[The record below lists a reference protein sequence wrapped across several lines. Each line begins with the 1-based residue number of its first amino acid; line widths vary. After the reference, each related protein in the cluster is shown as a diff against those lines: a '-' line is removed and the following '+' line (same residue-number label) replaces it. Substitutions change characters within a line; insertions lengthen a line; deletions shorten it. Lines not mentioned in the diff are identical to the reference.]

1 MFGKNKELLKRIR
14 QDDLSAFDE
23 IYKMSQKAVY
33 FAIYVIH
40 PNNEICEDLS
50 QETYL
55 DFLRKKPHL
64 KKDEDIV
71 PFLVNMAKNKALD
84 LYRRKKKEGVF
95 PEDSE
100 NFIGTHDALE
110 SDLIDKIKE
119 GYDVVYGCYPEIK
132 QSHFRIFGSWVNEKM
147 IEVLLGKP
155 RELKC
160 TSYYAARRFI
170 IEEMLRY
177 RNSYPY
183 VGGLVLRST
192 KNIANVPVHHRARM
206 EGKSGYSL
214 GKLLGLWF
222 NGFTAFSVKPLRL
235 ATVVGFLCAAAG
247 FIYGVVMVLRK
258 LLGYTTVLGYSSLI
272 TVILFIGG
280 IIMVLLGIIGE
291 YIGRIYI
298 SINNAPQYVIR
309 ETIGGSDEKTD

>member
-1 MFGKNKELLKRIR
+1 MIQR
-14 QDDLSAFDE
+14 
-23 IYKMSQKAVY
+23 
-33 FAIYVIH
+33 
-40 PNNEICEDLS
+40 
-50 QETYL
+50 
-55 DFLRKKPHL
+55 
-64 KKDEDIV
+64 
-71 PFLVNMAKNKALD
+71 LVNTFGNVIGISLARNFGQHAALMAGYRSCRGEIVVSLD
-84 LYRRKKKEGVF
+84 DDGQTPADEAFL
-95 PEDSE
+95 
-100 NFIGTHDALE
+100 
-110 SDLIDKIKE
+110 LIDKIRE

-147 IEVLLGKP
+147 VEILLGKP
-155 RELKC
+155 RALKC

-177 RNSYPY
+177 KNSYPY

-206 EGKSGYSL
+206 EGRSGYSI
-214 GKLLGLWF
+214 GKLLALWF

-235 ATVVGFLCAAAG
+235 ATVVGFLCAFAG
-247 FIYGVVMVLRK
+247 FVYGLVMVIRK
-258 LLGYTTVLGYSSLI
+258 LLGFTTVLGYSSLI

-309 ETIGGSDEKTD
+309 ETIGGRDEKTD

>member
-1 MFGKNKELLKRIR
+1 MDISFVIPCYGSEHTLERVVDELRNTMAQR
-14 QDDLSAFDE
+14 PEYSYE
-23 IYKMSQKAVY
+23 I
-33 FAIYVIH
+33 I
-40 PNNEICEDLS
+40 
-50 QETYL
+50 
-55 DFLRKKPHL
+55 
-64 KKDEDIV
+64 
-71 PFLVNMAKNKALD
+71 LVNDNSPDQVWGVIQRLVNTFGNVIGISLARNFGQHAALMAGYRNCRGEIVVSLD
-84 LYRRKKKEGVF
+84 DDGQTPADEAFL
-95 PEDSE
+95 
-100 NFIGTHDALE
+100 
-110 SDLIDKIKE
+110 LIDKIRE

-147 IEVLLGKP
+147 VEILLGKP
-155 RELKC
+155 KALKC

-177 RNSYPY
+177 KNSYPY

-206 EGKSGYSL
+206 EGRSGYSI
-214 GKLLGLWF
+214 GKLLALWF

-235 ATVVGFLCAAAG
+235 ATVVGFLCAFAG
-247 FIYGVVMVLRK
+247 FVYGLVMVIRK
-258 LLGYTTVLGYSSLI
+258 LLGFTTVLGYSSLI

-309 ETIGGSDEKTD
+309 ETIGGRDDKTD

>member
-1 MFGKNKELLKRIR
+1 MDVSFVIPCYGSEHTIEKVVDELRTTMAQRPECSYEIVLVNDNSPDQVWGVIQKLVKTYSNMKGICLARNFGQHAALMAGYR
-14 QDDLSAFDE
+14 SC
-23 IYKMSQKAVY
+23 SG
-33 FAIYVIH
+33 
-40 PNNEICEDLS
+40 
-50 QETYL
+50 
-55 DFLRKKPHL
+55 
-64 KKDEDIV
+64 DIV
-71 PFLVNMAKNKALD
+71 VSLDDDGQTPADEAFL
-84 LYRRKKKEGVF
+84 
-95 PEDSE
+95 
-100 NFIGTHDALE
+100 
-110 SDLIDKIKE
+110 LIDKIKE

-280 IIMVLLGIIGE
+280 IIMVLHGIIGE

>member
-1 MFGKNKELLKRIR
+1 MDVSFVIPCYGSEHTIEKVVDELRTTMAQRPECSYEIVLVNDNSPDQVWGVIQKLVKTYGNMKGISLARNFGQRAALMAGYR
-14 QDDLSAFDE
+14 SG
-23 IYKMSQKAVY
+23 SG
-33 FAIYVIH
+33 
-40 PNNEICEDLS
+40 
-50 QETYL
+50 
-55 DFLRKKPHL
+55 
-64 KKDEDIV
+64 DIV
-71 PFLVNMAKNKALD
+71 VSLDDDGQTPADEAFL
-84 LYRRKKKEGVF
+84 
-95 PEDSE
+95 
-100 NFIGTHDALE
+100 
-110 SDLIDKIKE
+110 LIDKIKE

>member
-119 GYDVVYGCYPEIK
+119 GLTDKEYRVFI
-132 QSHFRIFGSWVNEKM
+132 
-147 IEVLLGKP
+147 
-155 RELKC
+155 LK
-160 TSYYAARRFI
+160 A
-170 IEEMLRY
+170 L
-177 RNSYPY
+177 
-183 VGGLVLRST
+183 
-192 KNIANVPVHHRARM
+192 
-206 EGKSGYSL
+206 
-214 GKLLGLWF
+214 
-222 NGFTAFSVKPLRL
+222 
-235 ATVVGFLCAAAG
+235 
-247 FIYGVVMVLRK
+247 
-258 LLGYTTVLGYSSLI
+258 
-272 TVILFIGG
+272 
-280 IIMVLLGIIGE
+280 GE
-291 YIGRIYI
+291 YSFQEI
-298 SINNAPQYVIR
+298 SEMTQIPLGTCTWLYQEARKKLQEVGKAY
-309 ETIGGSDEKTD
+309 G

>member
-1 MFGKNKELLKRIR
+1 MDVSFVIPCYGSEHTIEKVVDELRTTMAQRPECSYEIVLVNDNSPDQVWGVIQKLVKTYGNMKGISLARNFGQHAALMAGYR
-14 QDDLSAFDE
+14 SC
-23 IYKMSQKAVY
+23 SG
-33 FAIYVIH
+33 
-40 PNNEICEDLS
+40 
-50 QETYL
+50 
-55 DFLRKKPHL
+55 
-64 KKDEDIV
+64 DIV
-71 PFLVNMAKNKALD
+71 VSLDDDGQTPADEAFL
-84 LYRRKKKEGVF
+84 
-95 PEDSE
+95 
-100 NFIGTHDALE
+100 
-110 SDLIDKIKE
+110 LIDKIKE

-192 KNIANVPVHHRARM
+192 KNIANVLVHHRARM

>member
-1 MFGKNKELLKRIR
+1 MDISFVIPCYGSEHTIERVVDELRATMAQR
-14 QDDLSAFDE
+14 PECSYE
-23 IYKMSQKAVY
+23 I
-33 FAIYVIH
+33 I
-40 PNNEICEDLS
+40 
-50 QETYL
+50 
-55 DFLRKKPHL
+55 
-64 KKDEDIV
+64 
-71 PFLVNMAKNKALD
+71 LVNDNSPDQVWSVIQKLVNTYGNITGISLARNFGQHAALMAG
-84 LYRRKKKEGVF
+84 YRRCRGEIVVSLDDDGQTPADEVF
-95 PEDSE
+95 S
-100 NFIGTHDALE
+100 
-110 SDLIDKIKE
+110 LIDKINE

-147 IEVLLGKP
+147 VEVLLGKP
-155 RELKC
+155 KALKC

-177 RNSYPY
+177 KNSYPY

-206 EGKSGYSL
+206 EGKSGYSI
-214 GKLLGLWF
+214 GKLLALWF

-235 ATVVGFLCAAAG
+235 ATVIGFLCAFAG
-247 FIYGVVMVLRK
+247 FVYGLVMVARK

-309 ETIGGSDEKTD
+309 ETIGGRDEKTD

>member
-1 MFGKNKELLKRIR
+1 MDVSFVIPCYGSEHTIEKVVDELRTTMAQRPECSYEIVLVNDNSPDQVWGVIQKLVKTYSNMKGISLARNFGQHAALMAGYR
-14 QDDLSAFDE
+14 SC
-23 IYKMSQKAVY
+23 SG
-33 FAIYVIH
+33 
-40 PNNEICEDLS
+40 
-50 QETYL
+50 
-55 DFLRKKPHL
+55 
-64 KKDEDIV
+64 DIV
-71 PFLVNMAKNKALD
+71 VSLDDDGQTPADEAFL
-84 LYRRKKKEGVF
+84 
-95 PEDSE
+95 
-100 NFIGTHDALE
+100 
-110 SDLIDKIKE
+110 LIDKIKE

-214 GKLLGLWF
+214 GKLLALWF

-247 FIYGVVMVLRK
+247 FIYGVVMVLRR

>member
-1 MFGKNKELLKRIR
+1 MDVSFVIPCYGSEHTIEKVVDELRTTMAQRPECSYEIVLVNDNSPDQVWGVIQKLVKTYGNMKGISLARNFGQHAALMAGYR
-14 QDDLSAFDE
+14 SC
-23 IYKMSQKAVY
+23 SG
-33 FAIYVIH
+33 
-40 PNNEICEDLS
+40 
-50 QETYL
+50 
-55 DFLRKKPHL
+55 
-64 KKDEDIV
+64 DIV
-71 PFLVNMAKNKALD
+71 ASLDDDGQTTADEAFL
-84 LYRRKKKEGVF
+84 
-95 PEDSE
+95 
-100 NFIGTHDALE
+100 
-110 SDLIDKIKE
+110 LIDKIKE

>member
-1 MFGKNKELLKRIR
+1 MKGISLARNFGQHAALMAGYR
-14 QDDLSAFDE
+14 SC
-23 IYKMSQKAVY
+23 SG
-33 FAIYVIH
+33 
-40 PNNEICEDLS
+40 
-50 QETYL
+50 
-55 DFLRKKPHL
+55 
-64 KKDEDIV
+64 DIV
-71 PFLVNMAKNKALD
+71 VSLDDDGQTPADEAFL
-84 LYRRKKKEGVF
+84 
-95 PEDSE
+95 
-100 NFIGTHDALE
+100 
-110 SDLIDKIKE
+110 LIDKIKE

>member
-1 MFGKNKELLKRIR
+1 MDVSFVIQCYGSEHTIEKVVDELRTTMAQRPECSYEIVLVNDNSPDQVWGVIQKLVKTYGNMKGISLARNFGQHAALMAGYR
-14 QDDLSAFDE
+14 SC
-23 IYKMSQKAVY
+23 SG
-33 FAIYVIH
+33 
-40 PNNEICEDLS
+40 
-50 QETYL
+50 
-55 DFLRKKPHL
+55 
-64 KKDEDIV
+64 DIV
-71 PFLVNMAKNKALD
+71 VSLDDDGQTPADEAFL
-84 LYRRKKKEGVF
+84 
-95 PEDSE
+95 
-100 NFIGTHDALE
+100 
-110 SDLIDKIKE
+110 LIDKIKE

-206 EGKSGYSL
+206 EGKSGYSM

-222 NGFTAFSVKPLRL
+222 NGFTAFSVKRLRL